1 MKPATDA
8 SILAAALIVSL
19 VWLSPS
25 RALAD
30 ELPKDTNQIE
40 SLTLEQAK
48 KLAAEFPG
56 VTVAERVESMTS
68 CTPGC
73 LPLNG
78 LKSLDAATAQALAGF
93 EGGGLYL
100 NGLTRLDV
108 ATAKA
113 LAEFKGDWLSLNGLT
128 TLDADIAKTLAEFKG
143 SWLSLKGLTTLDA
156 ATAKTLAALD
166 KWDGDLSSIVAIES
180 PDSVEIAAT
189 LATRKGPLR
198 LPNLKK
204 ISPKTLAAL
213 IEKED
218 VMLPKEFQTR
228 QKARQQGR

>member
-113 LAEFKGDWLSLNGLT
+113 LAEFKGRKLELNRPT
-128 TLDADIAKTLAEFKG
+128 TLDIDI
-143 SWLSLKGLTTLDA
+143 
-156 ATAKTLAALD
+156 AKTLAALD

>member
-113 LAEFKGDWLSLNGLT
+113 LAEFKGRKLELNRP
-128 TLDADIAKTLAEFKG
+128 
-143 SWLSLKGLTTLDA
+143 TTLDA
-156 ATAKTLAALD
+156 ATAMTLAALD